1 MRRIAP
7 NASKDM
13 QSEDKVLLKFL
24 LLCSASFIT
33 VSYLTFRTAL
43 PKLPNI
49 FLYNLI
55 IVVSLH
61 ELGYQRS
68 LFFLGASVFLTILIA
83 ITSHFSYVW
92 NVPIFFITFLI
103 ADNEI
108 KKHSYHS
115 HIVKTRIE
123 EIRENIN
130 VLEDEHNKH
139 KKEAASLEKKAER
152 YNSLKDV
159 VSRLNS
165 TLSLEDVIKKIME
178 NAFNII
184 GKSDSG
190 LLFLVDTEKQELSLA
205 LFRNK
210 SNPDRIK
217 TKKGDVLDDW
227 VFKQRQCL
235 LVEDIKKD
243 FRFSEERF
251 VGYERLFRS
260 VISCP
265 LMEGSKVIGIL
276 RLEAQKPYTYTSED
290 LRLLD
295 IICDIGAVSLENST
309 LYKQTLDLAI
319 KDGLTGLYLRR
330 YFLDRLKEEVSH
342 CLRNKAVCSFLMIDV
357 DNFKNY
363 NDEYGHTAGDM
374 VLKSIS
380 RVLLNFTGGG
390 IACRYGGEE
399 FSILLPDVSRK
410 DAVKIAENIRKAVK
424 KEDIELRRIKT
435 HVTLSIG
442 VAGFPEDAGFQDEL
456 ILKADE
462 RLYKAKRAGKDKVI
476 AE

>member
-1 MRRIAP
+1 MY
-7 NASKDM
+7 K
-13 QSEDKVLLKFL
+13 QSEDKILLKFL
-24 LLCSASFIT
+24 LLCSASFIA
-33 VSYLTFRTAL
+33 VSYLAFRTGL

-61 ELGYQRS
+61 ELGCQRS

-83 ITSHFSYVW
+83 ITAHFSYVW
-92 NVPIFFITFLI
+92 NVPVFFITFLI

-123 EIRENIN
+123 EIKEKIN

-139 KKEAASLEKKAER
+139 KKEAVSLEKKAER

-210 SNPDRIK
+210 SNPDRVK

-227 VFKQRQCL
+227 VLKQRQCL

-251 VGYERLFRS
+251 IGYERPFRS

-265 LMEGSKVIGIL
+265 LMEGTKVIGIL

-295 IICDIGAVSLENST
+295 IICDIGAVSLENAA

-319 KDGLTGLYLRR
+319 RDGLTGLYLRR
-330 YFLDRLKEEVSH
+330 YFLGRLKEELS
-342 CLRNKAVCSFLMIDV
+342 RKAVCSFLMIDI

-380 RVLLNFTGGG
+380 KVLLDFVGGG

-410 DAVKIAENIRKAVK
+410 DALKIADNIRKAVK
-424 KEDIELRRIKT
+424 KEDIELRRVKT

-442 VAGFPEDAGFQDEL
+442 VASFPEDAEFQDEL
-456 ILKADE
+456 ILKADG
-462 RLYKAKRAGKDKVI
+462 RLYEAKRGGRDKVL
-476 AE
+476 

>member
-1 MRRIAP
+1 MY
-7 NASKDM
+7 K
-13 QSEDKVLLKFL
+13 QSEDKILLKFL
-24 LLCSASFIT
+24 LLCSASFIA
-33 VSYLTFRTAL
+33 VSYLAFRTGL

-61 ELGYQRS
+61 ELGCQRS

-83 ITSHFSYVW
+83 ITAHFSYVW
-92 NVPIFFITFLI
+92 NVPVFFITFLI

-123 EIRENIN
+123 EIKENIN
-130 VLEDEHNKH
+130 VLEDERNRH

-165 TLSLEDVIKKIME
+165 TLLLEDVIKKIME
-178 NAFNII
+178 NAFSII

-227 VFKQRQCL
+227 VFKQRQAL

-243 FRFSEERF
+243 FRFSEDRF
-251 VGYERLFRS
+251 AGYERPFRS

-309 LYKQTLDLAI
+309 LYKRTLDLAI
-319 KDGLTGLYLRR
+319 RDGLTGLYLRR
-330 YFLDRLKEEVSH
+330 YFLGRLKEELS
-342 CLRNKAVCSFLMIDV
+342 RKAACSFLMIDI

-380 RVLLNFTGGG
+380 KVLLDFVGGG

-410 DAVKIAENIRKAVK
+410 DAAKIAENIRKAVK
-424 KEDIELRRIKT
+424 KEDIELRRVKT

-442 VAGFPEDAGFQDEL
+442 VASFPEDAEFQDEL

-462 RLYKAKRAGKDKVI
+462 RLYKAKREGKDKVI
-476 AE
+476 V